1 MSDVG
6 TRAQVF
12 HGNALQTTGGL
23 RKKDLYKNKR
33 GRIVSM
39 KKSRTAKNWNP
50 LKMMGLLSRTGE
62 PFGAR
67 TFRRGSVSR
76 TRRGADGQSVLDFFT
91 HKGSRIK
98 RHGKKYKAYYARK
111 GSKRRTNKWKRGRNY
126 SQSGGL
132 SALTPSHYPEN
143 PARFEM
149 PNYTPEERAL
159 MASGG
164 RARSRSRSLSGGN
177 SLTMTN
183 LDSAYPSQ
191 FSNIDMGQNTPLNR
205 ALNAAA

>member
-1 MSDVG
+1 MNSNTG
-6 TRAQVF
+6 SRAAVY
-12 HGNALQTTGGL
+12 HGNAMQTAGGL

-50 LKMMGLLSRTGE
+50 LKMLGLLSRSGE

-67 TFRRGSVSR
+67 TFHKGSISK
-76 TRRGADGQSVLDFFT
+76 TRRGTSGQFVEDFVT

-98 RHGKKYKAYYARK
+98 RHGKKYKAYYSRK
-111 GSKRRTNKWKRGRNY
+111 GSVRKTNKWKRGRDY

-132 SALTPSHYPEN
+132 SSLTPSSYPEN
-143 PARFEM
+143 P
-149 PNYTPEERAL
+149 PNFTMTDFTPQERAL
-159 MASGG
+159 MAVGG
-164 RARSRSRSLSGGN
+164 KRRHRGGN

-191 FSNIDMGQNTPLNR
+191 LSNIDMGQNTPLNR
-205 ALNAAA
+205 SLNAAI